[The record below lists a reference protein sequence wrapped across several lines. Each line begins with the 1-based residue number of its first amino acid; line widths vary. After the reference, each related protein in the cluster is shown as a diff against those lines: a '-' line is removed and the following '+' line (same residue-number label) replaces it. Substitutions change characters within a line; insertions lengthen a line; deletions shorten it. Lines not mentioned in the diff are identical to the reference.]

1 MSDLRNQISGPWL
14 LLGDFNEILNPN
26 EVSGGN
32 FSSSRAYLLANM
44 MSACGVMDLDSVGGW
59 FTWRKNVQSSGH
71 VRKKLDRCMDDS
83 EWQVLFRHALL
94 EVLPMHNSYH
104 NPLLLSCL
112 KSRSKR
118 VKSFHFQ
125 ATWLSHPE
133 YPNLVT
139 NTWNSTQGNVYN
151 KLHKV
156 QVESTKLNEKVFGN
170 IFKRKRHL
178 DARIKG
184 VHKKLDIFPYS
195 GLIILERKLQALYN
209 QVLHQ
214 EEVLWFQKS
223 REQWIKFGNKNTKFF
238 HTQTIIRRRRNKI
251 SGINIDGIWC
261 TNDEV
266 IKREV
271 LSFFRNLFQSS
282 NFCQPECLQL
292 HHIPQ
297 VDQDLYNSLIQNVSM
312 EDVKNAMFSMNS
324 YKAPGVDGFQPVFYK
339 NFWNVVANDVWE
351 MVSMAF
357 SSRIFNPGLAET
369 PIIPIPKI
377 DSPLSFKDFRPT
389 RLCNVLFKTISKVLV
404 NRIRLHLD
412 KIIGL
417 LQSSS
422 IPKRGTSDNALTTQ
436 EIVHHFHK
444 KKKGK
449 KGHVMFKI
457 DFEKAYDR
465 VDWNF
470 LRLTLIDFG
479 FPSQIVNLIMN
490 CITST
495 TLTLKWNSE
504 KLESFAPKRGLR
516 QGDPMSPYLFVL
528 CMEKISLLIQQKS

>member
-1 MSDLRNQISGPWL
+1 MDLFCDFSIISWNIRGALGQSTRRHLRDVISQHHPSLFLLYETHGLFVKVEAFWENLGYKPLFLQEANGHSGGIWILSCVNDITVSLTDSIHQAISFSIQKRNVARHCSAIYASPTPSNRNFLWDYLSDLRNQISGPWL

-26 EVSGGN
+26 EVFRGN

-59 FTWRKNVQSSGH
+59 FTWRKNVQSGGH
-71 VRKKLDRCMDDS
+71 VRKKLDRCMADS
-83 EWQVLFRHALL
+83 EWRVLFPHALL

-156 QVESTKLNEKVFGN
+156 QVESTKFNEKVFGN

-223 REQWIKFGNKNTKFF
+223 RE
-238 HTQTIIRRRRNKI
+238 
-251 SGINIDGIWC
+251 
-261 TNDEV
+261 
-266 IKREV
+266 
-271 LSFFRNLFQSS
+271 
-282 NFCQPECLQL
+282 
-292 HHIPQ
+292 
-297 VDQDLYNSLIQNVSM
+297 
-312 EDVKNAMFSMNS
+312 
-324 YKAPGVDGFQPVFYK
+324 
-339 NFWNVVANDVWE
+339 
-351 MVSMAF
+351 
-357 SSRIFNPGLAET
+357 
-369 PIIPIPKI
+369 
-377 DSPLSFKDFRPT
+377 
-389 RLCNVLFKTISKVLV
+389 
-404 NRIRLHLD
+404 
-412 KIIGL
+412 
-417 LQSSS
+417 
-422 IPKRGTSDNALTTQ
+422 
-436 EIVHHFHK
+436 
-444 KKKGK
+444 
-449 KGHVMFKI
+449 
-457 DFEKAYDR
+457 
-465 VDWNF
+465 
-470 LRLTLIDFG
+470 
-479 FPSQIVNLIMN
+479 
-490 CITST
+490 
-495 TLTLKWNSE
+495 
-504 KLESFAPKRGLR
+504 
-516 QGDPMSPYLFVL
+516 
-528 CMEKISLLIQQKS
+528 